1 MIFICV
7 NKNELE
13 DKMEE
18 KAPFTIVNKYRSK
31 LTK

>member
-1 MIFICV
+1 MAFIYV
-7 NKNELE
+7 NKNEFE

-18 KAPFTIVNKYRSK
+18 KAPFTIANKCRSK